1 MHNKAP
7 AVTYPDDD
15 SVISLKFGE
24 KQVPAHDLRLVQR
37 PKATQHFYVA
47 LRWDIGH
54 CADSRRRK
62 DAAAFCWG
70 ERDAAGATGRGPW
83 RVGPK
88 RTTSGA
94 HWLRPSS
101 PRGLWRGWTGFFFF
115 FFFFYPDGLRRAAIC
130 LCAAGWC
137 FLVAVRRAKLDVR
150 AQNDSLHHW
159 QQRLR
164 CCSVLLVALFDAV
177 SLSLSLSLSLLCYFF
192 FSLSGAAVDARLGR
206 VKVRCCWK
214 GSEVKLP
221 QRPLQTG
228 RGRAWSASASLKW
241 YPRPSILTR
250 QTRGRKPEPRAAA
263 SHPSRAVT
271 DGFITLCKK
280 GLLPGPAEAVTNH
293 HSHILAPLWCLTV
306 FLIRLKKPLWECGGD
321 YWLTDEFRLHL
332 GGALHCLMTLGWCS
346 TMSSLKKKNKL
357 PCAF

>member
-177 SLSLSLSLSLLCYFF
+177 SLSLSLSLSSVLFFLFPVGCGGGCASGPGEGEMLLEGQWGKAATAPSTDGQRKGVVCIRLFKVVPTAQHPHQADTRAETRAPCRGVTSEQGRDGWIHY
-192 FSLSGAAVDARLGR
+192 SLQKGAAARPR
-206 VKVRCCWK
+206 
-214 GSEVKLP
+214 
-221 QRPLQTG
+221 
-228 RGRAWSASASLKW
+228 WSS
-241 YPRPSILTR
+241 
-250 QTRGRKPEPRAAA
+250 
-263 SHPSRAVT
+263 
-271 DGFITLCKK
+271 D
-280 GLLPGPAEAVTNH
+280 
-293 HSHILAPLWCLTV
+293 
-306 FLIRLKKPLWECGGD
+306 
-321 YWLTDEFRLHL
+321 
-332 GGALHCLMTLGWCS
+332 
-346 TMSSLKKKNKL
+346 
-357 PCAF
+357 